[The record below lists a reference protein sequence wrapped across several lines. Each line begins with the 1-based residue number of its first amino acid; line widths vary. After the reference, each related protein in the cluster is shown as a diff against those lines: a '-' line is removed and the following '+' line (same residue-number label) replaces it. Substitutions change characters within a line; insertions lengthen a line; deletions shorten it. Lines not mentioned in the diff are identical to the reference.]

1 MSNKNLIQIR
11 QFCLYHEIEN
21 TFITE
26 LHNYGL
32 IKIINQEEDEYL
44 EPEQLPAVEKMIRL
58 HYDLKINLE
67 GIDAIAHLLNKI
79 EALQQNLIASQN
91 KLRLYEEKQSSSKY
105 HKKE

>member
-1 MSNKNLIQIR
+1 MKSKNLIQIK

-32 IKIINQEEDEYL
+32 IHIIIEENDEFL
-44 EPEQLPAVEKMIRL
+44 EPEQLPTVEKMIRM

-67 GIDAIAHLLNKI
+67 GVCRRDGDTELGSCYSKI
-79 EALQQNLIASQN
+79 CGR
-91 KLRLYEEKQSSSKY
+91 KLRPWIEG
-105 HKKE
+105 KKERS

>member
-1 MSNKNLIQIR
+1 MKNKNLIQIK

-32 IKIINQEEDEYL
+32 IHIIMEENDEYL
-44 EPEQLPAVEKMIRL
+44 KPEQLPTVEKMIRM

-79 EALQQNLIASQN
+79 ETLQQNLNTVHN
-91 KLRLYEEKQSSSKY
+91 KLRLYEERQS
-105 HKKE
+105 E

>member
-32 IKIINQEEDEYL
+32 IKIIIQEEDEYL

-67 GIDAIAHLLNKI
+67 GIDAIAHLLNRI
-79 EALQQNLIASQN
+79 EVLQQNLTASQN
-91 KLRLYEEKQSSSKY
+91 KLRLYEEKQSS
-105 HKKE
+105 

>member
-32 IKIINQEEDEYL
+32 IKIIIQEEDEYL
-44 EPEQLPAVEKMIRL
+44 EPEELPAVEKMIRL

-67 GIDAIAHLLNKI
+67 GIDAIAHLLNRI
-79 EALQQNLIASQN
+79 EVLQQNLTASQN
-91 KLRLYEEKQSSSKY
+91 KLRLYEEKTK
-105 HKKE
+105 

>member
-11 QFCLYHEIEN
+11 EFCLYHEIEN

-32 IKIINQEEDEYL
+32 IKIIIQEEDEYL

-67 GIDAIAHLLNKI
+67 GIDAIAHLLNRI
-79 EALQQNLIASQN
+79 ELLQQNLIASQN
-91 KLRLYEEKQSSSKY
+91 KLRLYEEKT
-105 HKKE
+105 EELN